1 MFLFYLKKMPI
12 SVSVVNNTFWIITVD
27 SPKRVNLAG
36 FLHGHPGADETG
48 DQTAGQRKEKR
59 RMRGSKGDGRE
70 REIG

>member
-1 MFLFYLKKMPI
+1 MYI
-12 SVSVVNNTFWIITVD
+12 SITVVYNTFWVIMVD
-27 SPKRVNLAG
+27 SPKRVDLAG
-36 FLHGHPGADETG
+36 FLHGHPGADKTG